1 MRKKKIDLVMLDPR
15 QKSSDIHGPRGVAP
29 KILIEQVRNTA
40 PFLFLFSK
48 ETLAASGV
56 SYIKNIVDTDEMLQ
70 RSDLTQLPHL
80 EYFKLCL
87 SAHYSTVATFVP
99 TDVDNQIRSRL
110 WGPSVPLETLEAMAD
125 LVLESRNWDTQLVST
140 RWISS
145 RKTPSIQLGGHDGE
159 WLSTA
164 AGAYGALRK
173 RSPDK
178 AAEIAAAI
186 IWELQKSADLF
197 KEFRDCKDGVSLLIS
212 SALIAHN
219 MGDLD
224 RVLDMW
230 NVENSDPLKQAV
242 YKVAHIPSTIEEPS
256 APKKSLFP
264 AHSARFGGQLL
275 AAGHLNKTMMAL
287 ENHRHFALR
296 RARPLRNS
304 TDFLIGIGPFFDE
317 WGARVASHPS
327 LSGEEKGLIAE
338 TLINGFEFLASKSGP
353 TPVGYARAL
362 TGMIERFPG
371 GLQSLSSNLPAKLAR
386 TLKAGPL
393 RTYCV
398 IPKARFE
405 EQMAQAALRFL
416 DKF

>member
-1 MRKKKIDLVMLDPR
+1 MLETGRKSA
-15 QKSSDIHGPRGVAP
+15 KSSDLSGPRGVAP
-29 KILIEQVRNTA
+29 KILIEQVKNTA
-40 PFLFLFSK
+40 PFLFQFSK
-48 ETLAASGV
+48 ETLAGPEV
-56 SYIKNIVDTDEMLQ
+56 SYIKHIIDTDEKQ
-70 RSDLTQLPHL
+70 GDLTSLPHL
-80 EYFKLCL
+80 EYFELCL
-87 SAHYSTVATFVP
+87 SAHYATVATFVP

-110 WGPSVPLETLEAMAD
+110 WSPSVPLETLEAMAD
-125 LVLESRNWDTQLVST
+125 LVLKSRGWDTRLVSS
-140 RWISS
+140 RWLSS
-145 RKTPSIQLGGHDGE
+145 RKDPSVRLGGHDGE

-173 RSPDK
+173 RSPDRAALI
-178 AAEIAAAI
+178 AAEII
-186 IWELQKSADLF
+186 RELQKSADLF

-230 NVENSDPLKQAV
+230 NIENSDPLKQAV
-242 YKVAHIPSTIEEPS
+242 YKVAHI
-256 APKKSLFP
+256 APQDLGDVENATVSKNKAP
-264 AHSARFGGQLL
+264 ARFGGQLL
-275 AAGHLNKTMMAL
+275 AAGHLNKAMMAL

-296 RARPLRNS
+296 GARPLRKG

-338 TLINGFEFLASKSGP
+338 YLIDGFEFLAAKNGP

-362 TGMIERFPG
+362 SGMLERFPG
-371 GLQSLSSNLPAKLAR
+371 GLQSLSNYLPAKLAR

-398 IPKARFE
+398 IPQARFE
-405 EQMAQAALRFL
+405 EQMSQAAFRFL
-416 DKF
+416 SKL